1 MNTATV
7 IAAMGVVVFTPTAVA
22 CSNYQGQTNAVRP
35 PKNVIAHS
43 CQSRTR
49 ASDAEREMQWAK

>member
-43 CQSRTR
+43 CKSRTR
-49 ASDAEREMQWAK
+49 ASDA